1 MNFPGIPKSWNGKL
15 VHTTYAYARS
25 QDIEVQFV
33 HRGSLSRFEQ
43 VFRTST
49 QYKFLRVNLTR

>member
-1 MNFPGIPKSWNGKL
+1 MNFPGIRKSWNGKL
-15 VHTTYAYARS
+15 VHTTYILYART

-33 HRGSLSRFEQ
+33 HCGSLSRFKQ

-49 QYKFLRVNLTR
+49 KDKLLKVTR